1 MRNRSQDLAV
11 PEQKRALIIE
21 DALEKVATLYLKCIQ
36 KYQPIMLKDDDGN
49 DFIPEQ
55 FTDDFIVKVD
65 AHSNSPIFT
74 EDLRNLAFSLHQAGA
89 IDQEGLLDLLEPPM
103 KQLLK
108 EKLKVNKEKQE
119 EMAMLQQRQ
128 QQQPKPSSPPNLQE
142 VA

>member
-1 MRNRSQDLAV
+1 M
-11 PEQKRALIIE
+11 IIFGFINCMFMC
-21 DALEKVATLYLKCIQ
+21 TFT
-36 KYQPIMLKDDDGN
+36 
-49 DFIPEQ
+49 FIPEQ

-108 EKLKVNKEKQE
+108 EKLLTNKKKQE
-119 EMAMLQQRQ
+119 EMAMLQQQQQ

>member
-1 MRNRSQDLAV
+1 
-11 PEQKRALIIE
+11 LIIE

-55 FTDDFIVKVD
+55 FTDDFMVKVD

-108 EKLKVNKEKQE
+108 EKLKVNKAKQE
-119 EMAMLQQRQ
+119 EMAMLQQQQQQQ

>member
-1 MRNRSQDLAV
+1 
-11 PEQKRALIIE
+11 
-21 DALEKVATLYLKCIQ
+21 
-36 KYQPIMLKDDDGN
+36 MLKDDDGN

-55 FTDDFIVKVD
+55 FTDDFMVKVD

-108 EKLKVNKEKQE
+108 EKLKANKAKQE
-119 EMAMLQQRQ
+119 EMAVLQQQQQQQQ